1 MRPIAAGREP
11 SLIQLDTAAR
21 PGPPTDFIYNDW
33 YPALRTDTLRDP
45 VTTTLLNIPL
55 LIGRK
60 RDGSLFALR
69 DLCPHRGIPLSAGWF
84 DGETVQCKYHGWR
97 FEPCSGRC
105 EEIPSLT
112 SHDSLEPTKIF
123 ANAFPIAERDGYAW
137 VYIPAPGAGRITP
150 TPTPTAS
157 LTTPT
162 AADPTTNS
170 RHPEPQ
176 AKDLRISDLST
187 AHNLPPI
194 PELPKFTRRFRTAHL
209 SADLP
214 CNVDH
219 GIIGLMDPAH
229 GPFVHQAWWWR
240 SAASIHEKTK
250 RFEPINSSDSDHAG
264 FRMSPHA
271 PSSNSAPYKLLGR
284 PVTTIDF
291 TLPNRR
297 IETIVATKSG
307 TIYTP
312 DDALSLNG
320 ERTDNGQRTTDPLR
334 WFSSLTTVTPITPST
349 CRIDVVAAWNI
360 AYYVPFVTP
369 LVRFFG
375 ARFVAQDQQTM
386 VEQARGLRSNPGL
399 MLIDDADKPA
409 KWYFA
414 LKQRRL
420 TGTGSHP
427 LPGPV
432 ELHWRS

>member
-1 MRPIAAGREP
+1 MPRIPQMRPIAAGRDP
-11 SLIQLDTAAR
+11 SLIQLDATAR
-21 PGPPTDFIYNDW
+21 PGPATDFIYNDW
-33 YPALRTDTLRDP
+33 YPALRTSDLREP
-45 VTTTLLNIPL
+45 RTTTLLNIPL

-60 RDGSLFALR
+60 SDGSLFALR

-84 DGETVQCKYHGWR
+84 DGNTVQCKYHGWR
-97 FEPCSGRC
+97 FEPCTGRC

-112 SHDSLEPTKIF
+112 SHDAIEPTRIF

-137 VYIPAPGAGRITP
+137 VYIPAPGAGRI
-150 TPTPTAS
+150 
-157 LTTPT
+157 
-162 AADPTTNS
+162 D
-170 RHPEPQ
+170 
-176 AKDLRISDLST
+176 ISDL
-187 AHNLPPI
+187 NLPPI
-194 PELPKFTRRFRTAHL
+194 PELPKFTKRFRTAHL
-209 SADLP
+209 SAHLP

-229 GPFVHQAWWWR
+229 GPFVHRAWWWR

-250 RFEPINSSDSDHAG
+250 RFEPIEDVAHDGRNAG

-307 TIYTP
+307 RIYTL
-312 DDALSLNG
+312 DNALNPPHPWVAHSSRSDEWGND
-320 ERTDNGQRTTDPLR
+320 EPPAHPEPR

-360 AYYVPFVTP
+360 AYYIPFITL

-375 ARFVAQDQQTM
+375 ARFVEQDQQTM
-386 VEQARGLRSNPGL
+386 IEQARGLRSNPGL

-420 TGTGSHP
+420 TNTGPGGGPHP
-427 LPGPV
+427 LPGPQ

>member
-1 MRPIAAGREP
+1 MEAGRAPE
-11 SLIQLDTAAR
+11 LVQLDAAAR
-21 PGPPTDFIYNDW
+21 PGPTADLLFGDW
-33 YPALRTDTLRDP
+33 YPALRADSLGRKDTALA
-45 VTTTLLNIPL
+45 TLLGIPL
-55 LIGRK
+55 LLGRK
-60 RDGSLFALR
+60 RDGTLFALR

-112 SHDSLEPTKIF
+112 SHDHLEPTKIF
-123 ANAFPIAERDGYAW
+123 ANAFPVAERDGYAW
-137 VYIPAPGAGRITP
+137 VYIPAPGAGR
-150 TPTPTAS
+150 
-157 LTTPT
+157 L
-162 AADPTTNS
+162 DP
-170 RHPEPQ
+170 EV
-176 AKDLRISDLST
+176 LS
-187 AHNLPPI
+187 ALPPV
-194 PELPKFTRRFRTAHL
+194 PELPKFGQPGGRFRSAHL
-209 SADLP
+209 SAELP

-229 GPFVHQAWWWR
+229 GPFVHRAWWWR

-250 RFEPINSSDSDHAG
+250 RFEPIVSPTQPVLNDG

-297 IETIVATKSG
+297 VETIVAEKDG
-307 TIYTP
+307 K
-312 DDALSLNG
+312 
-320 ERTDNGQRTTDPLR
+320 QR
-334 WFSSLTTVTPITPST
+334 WFSSLTTVTPVTPST

-360 AYYVPFVTP
+360 GYFVPFITP
-369 LVRFFG
+369 LVKIFG
-375 ARFVAQDQQTM
+375 GRFVDQDRQTM

-420 TGTGSHP
+420 TGRGDHP
-427 LPGPV
+427 LQGPV